1 MILALFAL
9 IAVAALAYVAV
20 IHTGR
25 ADRYEA
31 TLREIAAWEGNG
43 NGTARKLS
51 RLAKEALK

>member
-1 MILALFAL
+1 MIIALFAL

-31 TLREIAAWEGNG
+31 ALREIAAWQDNG

-51 RLAKEALK
+51 RIAREALK